1 MLRGL
6 PAIAAA
12 LLAVL
17 RSGPA
22 LHAEGSCMYPAPVG
36 CKVYAIEV
44 KTGKGRPIFSW
55 GSGPLGAPAVSQGML
70 YVGTNDNL
78 FALDAAT
85 GKHLWINRYV
95 LSEQVVPTADAVY
108 LGNPPRALD
117 PRTGKERWK
126 VENLRG
132 SGNLVVTE
140 DLVIAGVRE
149 KSQIGGVRAFARQ
162 DGTERWQTTLKGG
175 DDPTFLLTQA
185 AADLLFVGRTDEA
198 HLLDLRTGKQLW
210 DHRAE
215 WPARPQEPQS
225 QPTHVVCAGAAVY
238 RFKPPAGDQ
247 ERGGLE
253 AIDVRTRQPRWLT
266 RLPFRIDWNASLT
279 AAGDLVFLSRDEEVH
294 VFDAG
299 TGELLWQVPGVA
311 LPVQIEVS
319 RDANLVLL
327 LDGRDR
333 IRALDR
339 KTGKLQWLFDE
350 LPREPGKKY
359 LGKSM
364 TLDGATLYL
373 STSAYYDPRWLRP
386 DRVAPG
392 LPSP

>member
-1 MLRGL
+1 
-6 PAIAAA
+6 
-12 LLAVL
+12 
-17 RSGPA
+17 
-22 LHAEGSCMYPAPVG
+22 
-36 CKVYAIEV
+36 
-44 KTGKGRPIFSW
+44 
-55 GSGPLGAPAVSQGML
+55 ML

-215 WPARPQEPQS
+215 WPARPQEPQ
-225 QPTHVVCAGAAVY
+225 
-238 RFKPPAGDQ
+238 
-247 ERGGLE
+247 
-253 AIDVRTRQPRWLT
+253 LT